1 MYCQYRAV
9 YLFCSALTAALT
21 ACLLSSC
28 SPEFHKADADKE
40 VYNVIDGKWQA
51 GFGQKANYTVS
62 DSNIPSPNDVRLE
75 NIPPPSGVISLAQA
89 VAMATANNRDYQSR
103 KESLYL
109 SALRLTGTRHKYA
122 MQWFGT
128 IDSQYVKDAEG
139 DDLSVQTGTTGSQ
152 DRDSG
157 IGVKKTQLL
166 GNGIRVSTGLAVE
179 WLRYLTGDPR
189 TSLGSV
195 LTASI
200 TIPLLG
206 NRAGK
211 LAQEELTQAERNVL
225 YEIRTFNR
233 YRKTFVV
240 SIVDDYYG
248 VLQQRDA
255 VTNAKNNYKR
265 RQEFS
270 KQAKMETRTG
280 RTSPFEVDQAKQQE
294 LNAYDS
300 YVAAVQRYEL
310 ALDRFKL
317 KLSLHT
323 DANVELDQKE
333 LEALQQTGVSEPNY
347 TSQVAVDTALQRR
360 LDLATSADKIDDA
373 VRNVVL
379 SAEGLGTQLDIV
391 ASTNVSSRKDT
402 DFTRLQ
408 FHKGL
413 YQLGL
418 DADLPLDRKL
428 QRNAYREALIAL
440 EQQRRVHDNDVD
452 TVVLE
457 VRQTHRQLK
466 ATAEQYITQE
476 KALMLAEERVKNM
489 PVLLKSGRAKTR
501 DLLEAQDALL
511 AAQNSLTAALIRHAI
526 ANLSFYRDVAILEVR
541 PDGMWAGY
549 AKTDSRQ
556 GEKTHNLA
564 IPENSEIQ

>member
-1 MYCQYRAV
+1 MYCRYRAV
-9 YLFCSALTAALT
+9 YLFCSALTAALS
-21 ACLLSSC
+21 ACLLSGC
-28 SPEFHKADADKE
+28 SPEFHKADADRE
-40 VYNVIDGKWQA
+40 VYKIIDDKWQP
-51 GFGQKANYTVS
+51 GFGRKANYTVS
-62 DSNIPSPNDVRLE
+62 DSNIPSPNNVRLE
-75 NIPPPSGVISLAQA
+75 NVPPPSGVITLAQA

-103 KESLYL
+103 KETLYL
-109 SALRLTGTRHKYA
+109 AALHLTGTRHKYA

-128 IDSQYVKDAEG
+128 IDSRYVKDAEG
-139 DDLSVQTGTTGSQ
+139 EDVSIQTGTTGSE
-152 DRDSG
+152 DSG

-166 GNGIRVSTGLAVE
+166 GNGIQVSSGLAAE

-195 LTASI
+195 LSASI

-225 YEIRTFNR
+225 YAIRAFNR

-248 VLQQRDA
+248 VLQKRDA

-270 KQAKMETRTG
+270 RQAKMEARTG
-280 RTSPFEVDQAKQQE
+280 RTPPFEVDQAKQRE
-294 LNAYDS
+294 LDAYDS
-300 YVAAVQRYEL
+300 YVAAVQNYEL
-310 ALDRFKL
+310 ALDRFKI
-317 KLSLHT
+317 KLALPT

-333 LEALQQTGVSEPNY
+333 LLALRQTGVSEPNY
-347 TSQVAVDTALQRR
+347 TSQAAVETALQRR

-379 SAEGLGTQLDIV
+379 GAEGLGTQLDIS

-402 DFTRLQ
+402 DFTQLQ
-408 FHKGL
+408 FNKGL

-440 EQQRRVHDNDVD
+440 EQQRRAHDNDID

-457 VRQTHRQLK
+457 VRQAHRQLK
-466 ATAEQYITQE
+466 ATAEQYVTQE

-511 AAQNSLTAALIRHAI
+511 AAQNQLTAALIRHAV
-526 ANLSFYRDVAILEVR
+526 ANLSFYRDVGILEVR
-541 PDGMWAGY
+541 PDGMWTGY
-549 AKTDSRQ
+549 AKTAGRQ
-556 GEKTHNLA
+556 GK
-564 IPENSEIQ
+564 EIRRETQ